1 FGTINVSLGD
11 YQKLVRGDKELPVF
25 GINDVVTAMSS
36 VPHKDGKVKVTAGES
51 YIELVKFTPEG
62 PEIESVISYGSSDH
76 PDSPHYND
84 QMEMYT
90 SYKTKKMTF
99 DKAKIYANAKRIYHP
114 K

>member
-1 FGTINVSLGD
+1 
-11 YQKLVRGDKELPVF
+11 
-25 GINDVVTAMSS
+25 MSS

-76 PDSPHYND
+76 PSSPHYND
-84 QMEMYT
+84 QMEFY
-90 SYKTKKMTF
+90 SKYETKKMTF
-99 DKAKIYANAKRIYHP
+99 NKEEIYANAERIYHP